1 MDLRQAEYVVAV
13 ADEGSFTRAAASIP
27 VSQPSLSQGI
37 RTLESELGVELF
49 HRLGRKVALTAA
61 GEAFLGPARQLLR
74 DAATAREAAA
84 SVAGLRSGRLDLVAL
99 PTLAVD
105 PLVGLVGKFRSQ
117 HPEVTVRIAEPEAA
131 DAAVELVRDGTCE
144 VGLVELPAS
153 GGLTAHPLLDQEV
166 VAVCA
171 PGTRLDRDHRLPIRR
186 LAEMPLIATPPGTST
201 RRLIDDALAAAR
213 VEPTVAVETSHREA
227 LLPLVL
233 AGAGTT
239 FLPEQLAHLAA
250 QRGAV
255 VARLRPAVHRTVGLV
270 HRGGVLSPAAA
281 AFVAL
286 ALPTVRTPRD
296 T

>member
-13 ADEGSFTRAAASIP
+13 VDEGSFTRAAASIP

-37 RTLESELGVELF
+37 RTLETELGVALF
-49 HRLGRKVALTAA
+49 HRLGRKVVLTPA
-61 GEAFLGPARQLLR
+61 GEAFVGPARQLLR
-74 DAATAREAAA
+74 DAATAREAAS

-105 PLVGLVGKFRSQ
+105 PLVGLVGQFRRQ

-153 GGLTAHPLLDQEV
+153 EELAAHPLLDQEV

-171 PGTRLDRDHRLPIRR
+171 PGTRLDRDRRLPIRR
-186 LAEMPLIATPPGTST
+186 LATMPLIATPPGTST
-201 RRLIDDALAAAR
+201 RRLIDDALAAAG
-213 VEPTVAVETSHREA
+213 VEPTVAVETGHREA

-250 QRGAV
+250 ERGAV
-255 VARLRPAVHRTVGLV
+255 VARLRPTVRRTVGLV
-270 HRGGVLSPAAA
+270 HRGGALSPAAS

-286 ALPTVRTPRD
+286 ALPPVRTPRD